1 MNTIVITTQFFMK
14 SGIAIVALITALATL
29 PRHVHSQPLE
39 ELRAVKI
46 TNVDS
51 QVLFS
56 DEAIAAAMDFL
67 AATGINAVLPVV
79 QNAGWTQYP
88 SDVMEREFG
97 VRIDPRLAGRDPLA
111 VLVREARRVGIEVYP
126 WFEYGFASIYSGGT
140 PPHGG
145 HIIAKNPHWATL
157 NRSGN
162 HCTKNGF
169 DWMNGIHPEVQ
180 DYIIALAME
189 IIDNYDIDGIEFSDR
204 MPAMPV
210 ECGYDDYT
218 IALYRSE
225 HEGADPPFNFR
236 NPAWRTWR
244 AGKLNDFYTRVRDS
258 VKTRDPELFVASSPS
273 VYPWALN
280 EYLQDSQA
288 WISNGTIDHWIPQF
302 YRQNLA
308 AYQIE
313 VDRAVEQAGD
323 RRDILIAGILMN
335 VGSYTVPVDTLRL
348 FMESNRAAGIRGE
361 GYFFYEGFRR
371 NNNEL
376 ANFLRDEYYH
386 SPALIPGRNGFLRR
400 PEAAIRRPDSPETA
414 VVGSWSASGIAGF
427 NGPVWVFNPEGS
439 SSGSITYPLDVP
451 EVAWY
456 DLYVWTTPGEGF
468 TDTLQISPGAVSGIT
483 LPYAGETGDG
493 GPLQVPVGNG
503 GWQHAGTHYLDSSAV
518 DTGVTILSTG
528 VDGKPAA
535 ADAVMASVNR
545 KLSPGTA
552 VSIDQERIAQRM
564 HPGSATIDVNYP
576 NPFNPATTIVYSV
589 RESSHIRITVHDLLG
604 RTVAILT
611 DTPATPGRHS
621 VMFDAA
627 GYASGVYM
635 VRIYADGKPAGSR
648 KIMLIR

>member
-1 MNTIVITTQFFMK
+1 MKNT
-14 SGIAIVALITALATL
+14 LL
-29 PRHVHSQPLE
+29 PGTGVNRFLPILCILVLSVYSLPVQSQPIE

-88 SDVMEREFG
+88 SEVMEREFG
-97 VRIDPRLAGRDPLA
+97 VRMDPRLAGRDPLG

-145 HIIAKNPHWATL
+145 HIIAKNPHWATFDR
-157 NRSGN
+157 NGN

-189 IIDNYDIDGIEFSDR
+189 IIDTYDIDGIEFSDR

-244 AGKLNDFYTRVRDS
+244 AGKLNDFYARVRDS

-273 VYPWALN
+273 VYPWAFS
-280 EYLQDSQA
+280 EYLQDSQT

-313 VDRAVEQAGD
+313 VDRAVEQAGA
-323 RRDILIAGILMN
+323 RRNILIAGILMN

-361 GYFFYEGFRR
+361 GFFFYEGLRK
-371 NNNEL
+371 NGNEL
-376 ANFLRDEYYH
+376 AGFLKEEYYTH
-386 SPALIPGRNGFLRR
+386 AALIPGRDGFVRRPPASIRR
-400 PEAAIRRPDSPETA
+400 PESDDSDITGTWIPTD
-414 VVGSWSASGIAGF
+414 ITGF
-427 NGPVWVFNPEGS
+427 NGSVYIAGS
-439 SSGSITYPLDVP
+439 HGSGNGAIGYRP
-451 EVAWY
+451 EVTEDAWY
-456 DLYVWTTPGEGF
+456 DLYVWTTPGEEF
-468 TDTLQISPGAVSGIT
+468 TDTLRVTIGNLDTALLHI
-483 LPYAGETGDG
+483 
-493 GPLQVPVGNG
+493 PVADG
-503 GWQHAGTHYLDSSAV
+503 GWQHAGTVFLESGMGQPSIA
-518 DTGVTILSTG
+518 ILA
-528 VDGKPAA
+528 DGSDGLPAA
-535 ADAVMASVNR
+535 ADAVMTAVNR

-552 VSIDQERIAQRM
+552 VSIDDEAQTNRYI
-564 HPGSATIDVNYP
+564 PIKATIDANYP
-576 NPFNPATTIVYSV
+576 NPFNPATTIAYTVYDASQ
-589 RESSHIRITVHDLLG
+589 IRITVHDLLG
-604 RTVAILT
+604 RQLETLT
-611 DTPATPGRHS
+611 DAPKSEGRYT
-621 VMFDAA
+621 VIFDAS
-627 GYASGVYM
+627 GYASALY
-635 VRIYADGKPAGSR
+635 
-648 KIMLIR
+648 LIRIHANGQAAGTHRVLLIK

>member
-1 MNTIVITTQFFMK
+1 MKLFAFLSIITTL
-14 SGIAIVALITALATL
+14 GIALPLAA
-29 PRHVHSQPLE
+29 QPVE

-67 AATGINAVLPVV
+67 AASGINAVLPVV

-88 SDVMEREFG
+88 SDVMERGFG
-97 VRIDPRLAGRDPLA
+97 VRIDPRLAGRDPLG

-169 DWMNGIHPEVQ
+169 DWMNGIHLEVQ
-180 DYIIALAME
+180 DFIISLAME
-189 IIDNYDIDGIEFSDR
+189 IIENYDIDGIEFSDR

-218 IALYRSE
+218 KILYRGE
-225 HEGADPPFNFR
+225 HNGEDPPFNFR

-244 AGKLNDFYTRVRDS
+244 AGKLNDFYARVRDS

-273 VYPWALN
+273 VYPWAFN

-323 RRDILIAGILMN
+323 RADILVAGILMN
-335 VGSYTVPVDTLRL
+335 VGSYTVPADTLRL
-348 FMESNRAAGIRGE
+348 FMQSNRDAGIRGE
-361 GYFFYEGFRR
+361 GYFFYEGFKR
-371 NNNEL
+371 NGDEL
-376 ANFLRDEYYH
+376 ATFLREEFY
-386 SPALIPGRNGFLRR
+386 SEPALIPGRNGFQRRPPAVIRR
-400 PEAAIRRPDSPETA
+400 PESDGSSISGTWTA
-414 VVGSWSASGIAGF
+414 TSTPGF
-427 NGPVWVFNPEGS
+427 DGPVWVFDSQGPGNGAIGYKVDAAE
-439 SSGSITYPLDVP
+439 D
-451 EVAWY
+451 AWY
-456 DLYVWTTPGEGF
+456 DLYVWTTPGADL
-468 TDTLQISPGAVSGIT
+468 TDTLQVAV
-483 LPYAGETGDG
+483 ETGDAAI
-493 GPLQVPVGNG
+493 LNVPVAGG
-503 GWQHAGTHYLDSSAV
+503 GWQHAGTIYLTGDSDQPS
-518 DTGVTILSTG
+518 VTILSVGT
-528 VDGKPAA
+528 DGLPAA
-535 ADAVMASVNR
+535 ADAVMAAVNR

-552 VSIDQERIAQRM
+552 VSIDKEQVAMRQL
-564 HPGSATIDVNYP
+564 PSAASIEMNYP
-576 NPFNPATTIVYSV
+576 NPFNPSTTIVYTV
-589 RESSHIRITVHDLLG
+589 NEPAQIRITVHDLLG
-604 RTVAILT
+604 RSM
-611 DTPATPGRHS
+611 ATITEGYRSTGRHTVS
-621 VMFDAA
+621 FNA
-627 GYASGVYM
+627 GGHASGMYL
-635 VRIYADGKPAGSR
+635 VRIYSNGSAAGSHR
-648 KIMLIR
+648 MMLVR

>member
-1 MNTIVITTQFFMK
+1 MK
-14 SGIAIVALITALATL
+14 SRLQPRAGVDVFISILLILVISVYPGL
-29 PRHVHSQPLE
+29 VQSQPVE

-56 DEAIAAAMDFL
+56 DEGIAAAMDFL
-67 AATGINAVLPVV
+67 AETGINAVLPVV

-88 SDVMEREFG
+88 SGVMEREFG
-97 VRIDPRLAGRDPLA
+97 IPIDPRFAGRDPLG

-145 HIIAKNPHWATL
+145 HIIAKNPHWATFDR
-157 NRSGN
+157 NGN

-180 DYIIALAME
+180 DHIIALAME

-218 IALYRSE
+218 TTLYRSE
-225 HEGADPPFNFR
+225 HDGADPPFNFR

-244 AGKLNDFYTRVRDS
+244 AGKLNDFYSRVRDS

-273 VYPWALN
+273 VYPWAFS
-280 EYLQDSQA
+280 EYLQDPPS

-323 RRDILIAGILMN
+323 HLDILIAGILMN
-335 VGSYTVPVDTLRL
+335 VGSYTVPVDSLRL
-348 FMESNRAAGIRGE
+348 FMESNRVAGIRGE
-361 GYFFYEGFRR
+361 GFFFYEGLRK
-371 NNNEL
+371 NSNEL
-376 ANFLRDEYYH
+376 AAFLKEEFYTH
-386 SPALIPGRNGFLRR
+386 SALIPGRKSFERR
-400 PEAAIRRPDSPETA
+400 PAAAISRPESPGTD
-414 VVGSWSASGIAGF
+414 VTGTWLTSNNPGF
-427 NGPVWVFNPEGS
+427 DGTVWVFDPEGS
-439 SSGSITYPLDVP
+439 SNGSITYALDVP
-451 EVAWY
+451 EEAWY
-456 DLYVWTTPGEGF
+456 DLYVWTTPGENF
-468 TDTLQISPGAVSGIT
+468 TDTLQFSPGTVDGNRLRFT
-483 LPYAGETGDG
+483 TETGDG
-493 GPLQVPVGNG
+493 GTLKIPVGNG
-503 GWQHAGTHYLDSSAV
+503 GWQHAGTLYIDSSTD
-518 DTGVTILSTG
+518 DTTVSILSSGT
-528 VDGKPAA
+528 DGKPAA
-535 ADAVMASVNR
+535 ADAVMAAVNR

-552 VSIDQERIAQRM
+552 VSIEQERIAERM
-564 HPGSATIDVNYP
+564 HPGSATIKVNYP
-576 NPFNPATTIVYSV
+576 NPFNPTTTIVYSV
-589 RESSHIRITVHDLLG
+589 TEPSRIRITVHDLLG
-604 RTVAILT
+604 RTVATLT
-611 DTPATPGRHS
+611 DAAATPGSHT

-627 GYASGVYM
+627 GYASGLYM